1 MNPQDRQAIDE
12 LFSKLAETEARAGRI
27 DADADAYIRQRIGRQ
42 PAAPYLM
49 AQTIVVQNA
58 ALEQARQRIAD
69 LEEQLGERGDDYGA
83 APERFGN
90 EAPYAGQRPGS
101 VPAAGPRPLGG
112 APLGGQPQQ
121 STGGGFLAGAAQTAM
136 GVAGGL
142 LLGNALGGLF
152 GGGSAQAAEADK
164 TAAAPEAQ
172 PAPPAAEPAPEPTAD
187 GDGEGIFGGFF
198 DSIFGDGGGDGGG
211 E

>member
-69 LEEQLGERGDDYGA
+69 LEEQVGERGDDYGA
-83 APERFGN
+83 ASGRFGD

-112 APLGGQPQQ
+112 APLQQ
-121 STGGGFLAGAAQTAM
+121 NTGGGFLAGAAQTAM

-152 GGGSAQAAEADK
+152 GGGSAQAAEAGKD
-164 TAAAPEAQ
+164 AAAPEPQ
-172 PAPPAAEPAPEPTAD
+172 PAPPAAPEPAPEPDAGND
-187 GDGEGIFGGFF
+187 SEGIFGGFF

-211 E
+211 D